1 MSLEFALDK
10 YPLEVRLP
18 DGALATIR
26 PLQRKDEV
34 KLRKFFDAVPEEERL
49 FIKHPVTDRRLLRD
63 WCRKIDYERNLP
75 LLMLVRGLVVG
86 EATLHQRQ
94 GGWKR
99 HIGLVT
105 VLTHPQYRGL
115 DVAKTL
121 VHEMVHIAPY
131 CGLKK
136 LETELNGERRV
147 AIRALHQLGFR
158 ELVRLRDY
166 LRDMHYRPH
175 DYVLLGL
182 DLITDEEYTSA
193 G

>member
-10 YPLEVRLP
+10 YPVDVRLR
-18 DGALATIR
+18 DGTECTIR
-26 PLQRKDEV
+26 PMHRQDEV
-34 KLRKFFDAVPEEERL
+34 RLRKFFEVVPEEERL
-49 FIKHPVTDRRLLRD
+49 FIKRPISDKRLLRD
-63 WCRKIDYERNLP
+63 WCRKIDYEQNLP
-75 LLMLVRGLVVG
+75 LVMLHRGKIIG

-105 VLTHPQYRGL
+105 VLTHPEHRGL
-115 DVAKTL
+115 DVAKLL
-121 VHEMVHIAPY
+121 VQEIVHVAPY

-136 LETELNGERRV
+136 LEAEFNGDRKV
-147 AIRALHQLGFR
+147 AIRALMQLGFR
-158 ELVRLRDY
+158 ELTRIRDH
-166 LRDMHYRPH
+166 LRDMKYRPL